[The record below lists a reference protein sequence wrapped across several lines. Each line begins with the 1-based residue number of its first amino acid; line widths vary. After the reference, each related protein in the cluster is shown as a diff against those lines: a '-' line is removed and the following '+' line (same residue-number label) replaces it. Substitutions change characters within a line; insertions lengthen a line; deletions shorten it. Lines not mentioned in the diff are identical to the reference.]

1 MSLLCEVSVQDG
13 LPTDAVVGST
23 GSRRWCVVDR
33 EKVANPATSAVIVR
47 LARAQRVLA
56 RKQRGSANRE
66 KARRTVARVHARIT
80 DRRRDHLHKLS
91 TRLVRENQAVVI
103 EDLQVRNMLGN
114 HCLARAI
121 SDAAWRELRGM
132 VEYKCRWYGR
142 DLVVVDRWFPSSKV
156 CSVCGALRDRMPLH
170 VREWECRCGATHD
183 RDVNAAR
190 TIRAAGLAVLACGDG
205 VRPARAEANA
215 GSRQ

>member
-1 MSLLCEVSVQDG
+1 MPWS
-13 LPTDAVVGST
+13 GST
-23 GSRRWCVVDR
+23 PGSRRWSPCPPGR
-33 EKVANPATSAVIVR
+33 RSPTRATNAATGPG

-66 KARRTVARVHARIT
+66 KARRRVARVHARIT

-132 VEYKCRWYGR
+132 LEYKCRW
-142 DLVVVDRWFPSSKV
+142 
-156 CSVCGALRDRMPLH
+156 
-170 VREWECRCGATHD
+170 
-183 RDVNAAR
+183 
-190 TIRAAGLAVLACGDG
+190 
-205 VRPARAEANA
+205 
-215 GSRQ
+215 

>member
-1 MSLLCEVSVQDG
+1 MY
-13 LPTDAVVGST
+13 
-23 GSRRWCVVDR
+23 
-33 EKVANPATSAVIVR
+33 
-47 LARAQRVLA
+47 
-56 RKQRGSANRE
+56 
-66 KARRTVARVHARIT
+66 ARIT

-114 HCLARAI
+114 HSLARAI
-121 SDAAWRELRGM
+121 SDAGWRELRGM
-132 VEYKCRWYGR
+132 LEYKCRWYGR

-156 CSVCGALRDRMPLH
+156 CSACGALRDGMPLG
-170 VREWECRCGATHD
+170 VREWTCRCGATHD

-205 VRPARAEANA
+205 VRPARAQAHA
-215 GSRQ
+215 GSRL